1 MECSHPAG
9 TENDLRGGIASACR
23 VGSEILHPKVNRT
36 AARQGRKLM
45 QQFDYDEVLD
55 LILAK
60 DDRYPREAYH
70 FVREGL
76 DYTQHKMTRM
86 SGVTEPQ
93 HVSGQELTDGMRQFA
108 LETYGPMA
116 KMLLNEWGILGTTDF
131 GEIVFN
137 LVENNLL
144 AKTEKDTRED
154 FAGGFDFEEAFTAPY
169 EPLAEPKK
177 KSAKSPKAKR
187 SK

>member
-1 MECSHPAG
+1 
-9 TENDLRGGIASACR
+9 
-23 VGSEILHPKVNRT
+23 
-36 AARQGRKLM
+36 M

-76 DYTQHKMTRM
+76 DYTQHSIAKM
-86 SGVTEPQ
+86 SGAKEPR

-116 KMLLNEWGILGTTDF
+116 RMLLNEWGIHSTTDF

-144 AKTEKDTRED
+144 AKTDKDTRED
-154 FAGGFDFEEAFTAPY
+154 FAGGFDFDEAFTVPY
-169 EPLAEPKK
+169 LPSAKPEK
-177 KSAKSPKAKR
+177 KSTKSSRAKR

>member
-1 MECSHPAG
+1 
-9 TENDLRGGIASACR
+9 
-23 VGSEILHPKVNRT
+23 
-36 AARQGRKLM
+36 M

-55 LILAK
+55 LVLSRDK
-60 DDRYPREAYH
+60 RYNREAYH

-76 DYTQHKMTRM
+76 DFTQHKMARM
-86 SGVTEPQ
+86 SGAKDPR
-93 HVSGQELTDGMRQFA
+93 HVSGQELTDGMRQYA

-116 KMLLNEWGILGTTDF
+116 KLLLNEWGIHSTDDF

-144 AKTEKDTRED
+144 AKTEKDARED
-154 FAGGFDFEEAFTAPY
+154 FAGGFDFGEAFTAPFQ
-169 EPLAEPKK
+169 PLSKPEKK
-177 KSAKSPKAKR
+177 PARSPKAKR

>member
-1 MECSHPAG
+1 
-9 TENDLRGGIASACR
+9 
-23 VGSEILHPKVNRT
+23 
-36 AARQGRKLM
+36 M

-55 LILAK
+55 LILSR
-60 DDRYPREAYH
+60 DRRYTREAYH

-76 DYTQHKMTRM
+76 DFTQHKMARM
-86 SGVTEPQ
+86 SGAKAPR
-93 HVSGQELTDGMRQFA
+93 HVSGQELTDGMRQYA

-116 KMLLNEWGILGTTDF
+116 KLLLNEWGIRATEDF

-154 FAGGFDFEEAFTAPY
+154 FAGGFDFGEAFTAPFQ
-169 EPLAEPKK
+169 PLAKPEKK
-177 KSAKSPKAKR
+177 PARSPKAKR
-187 SK
+187 AK

>member
-1 MECSHPAG
+1 
-9 TENDLRGGIASACR
+9 
-23 VGSEILHPKVNRT
+23 
-36 AARQGRKLM
+36 M

-55 LILAK
+55 LLLAK
-60 DDRYPREAYH
+60 DDRYPRAAYH

-76 DYTQHKMTRM
+76 DYTQHKMSKM
-86 SGVTEPQ
+86 SGAKEPR

-116 KMLLNEWGILGTTDF
+116 KMLLNEWGIHGTTDF

-144 AKTEKDTRED
+144 AKTDKDTRED
-154 FAGGFDFEEAFTAPY
+154 FTSGFDFDEAFTAPY
-169 EPLAEPKK
+169 QPLAKPKK
-177 KSAKSPKAKR
+177 KSAKPPKAKR
-187 SK
+187 RK

>member
-1 MECSHPAG
+1 
-9 TENDLRGGIASACR
+9 
-23 VGSEILHPKVNRT
+23 
-36 AARQGRKLM
+36 M

-60 DDRYPREAYH
+60 EDRFLREAYH

-76 DYTQHKMTRM
+76 DFTQHKMARM
-86 SGVTEPQ
+86 SGAKDPR
-93 HVSGQELTDGMRQFA
+93 HVSGQELTDGMRQNA

-116 KMLLNEWGILGTTDF
+116 KLLLNEWGIHSTEDF

-144 AKTEKDTRED
+144 AKTENDTRED
-154 FAGGFDFEEAFTAPY
+154 
-169 EPLAEPKK
+169 L
-177 KSAKSPKAKR
+177 SLIHI
-187 SK
+187 

>member
-1 MECSHPAG
+1 
-9 TENDLRGGIASACR
+9 
-23 VGSEILHPKVNRT
+23 
-36 AARQGRKLM
+36 M

-55 LILAK
+55 LVLSRDK
-60 DDRYPREAYH
+60 RYTREAYH

-76 DYTQHKMTRM
+76 DFTQHKMARM
-86 SGVTEPQ
+86 SGAKDPR
-93 HVSGQELTDGMRQFA
+93 HVSGQELSDGMRQYA

-116 KMLLNEWGILGTTDF
+116 KLLLNEWGIHSTDDF

-154 FAGGFDFEEAFTAPY
+154 FAGGFDFGDAFTAPFQ
-169 EPLAEPKK
+169 PLAKPEKK
-177 KSAKSPKAKR
+177 PARSPKAKR
-187 SK
+187 AK

>member
-1 MECSHPAG
+1 
-9 TENDLRGGIASACR
+9 
-23 VGSEILHPKVNRT
+23 
-36 AARQGRKLM
+36 M
-45 QQFDYDEVLD
+45 QQFDYDEGVE

-60 DDRYPREAYH
+60 DDRFLREAYY

-76 DYTQHKMTRM
+76 DFTQQKMAKM
-86 SGVTEPQ
+86 SGAKEPR
-93 HVSGQELTDGMRQFA
+93 HVSGQELMNGMRQYA

-116 KMLLNEWGILGTTDF
+116 KLLLSEWGIHSTEDF

-144 AKTEKDTRED
+144 AKNEKDTRED
-154 FAGGFDFEEAFTAPY
+154 FASGYDFDEAFTAPY
-169 EPLAEPKK
+169 EPKVSLEKNN
-177 KSAKSPKAKR
+177 KSPKENR